1 MGQLLSGGSSMGGIG
16 ELVELSRRYGGDPD
30 WVLAGG
36 GNSSWKDG
44 SVLHVKASGCP
55 MAGIGPEGFCAM
67 DRKKLDAM
75 WAAEYPKD
83 PQAREAE
90 ALKSLM
96 SARLPGEE
104 KRPSVETLMHAL
116 FPEAFVM
123 HTHPAAVNGMTCG
136 RGGREAFLRLFGKEA
151 IWVPFV
157 DPGYVLA
164 LAVRAAY
171 GAFASERG
179 FAPRIMFMQ
188 NHGLLVSGES
198 AAEVVE
204 TSDRVMSAIAA
215 LLERRPDPSAADVD
229 PGLVARAAS
238 CLAGLAAPGSALLFR
253 ADAHIL
259 RLVASRDSF
268 SAIGSAFTPDHI
280 VYAGHEYLYAEEGA
294 IEAAWK
300 EYEERNGCPPKICC
314 VRGLGAFS
322 VGKSAKAARISLE
335 LFADSCKVAAYSENF
350 GGPRH
355 MRKENIDFIRNWEVE
370 RFRSSVSAGA

>member
-1 MGQLLSGGSSMGGIG
+1 MDQLVFGGSLMGGIG

-36 GNSSWKDG
+36 GNSSWKDA
-44 SVLHVKASGCP
+44 STLLVKASGCP

-67 DRKKLDAM
+67 DRKKLGAM
-75 WAAEYPKD
+75 WTAAYPDD

-90 ALKSLM
+90 ALASLM

-104 KRPSVETLMHAL
+104 RRPSVETLMHAL

-123 HTHPAAVNGMTCG
+123 HTHPAAVNGMTCAK
-136 RGGREAFLRLFGKEA
+136 GGREAFLRLFGKEA

-171 GAFASERG
+171 EAFASERG
-179 FAPRIMFMQ
+179 FSPRIMFMQ

-198 AAEVVE
+198 AAEVAE
-204 TSDRVMSAIAA
+204 TSDRVMSAIAP
-215 LLERRPDPSAADVD
+215 LLGRKPELSAVDVD
-229 PGLVARAAS
+229 PGQVARAAS
-238 CLAGLAAPGSALLFR
+238 CLAELAAPGSALRFR
-253 ADAHIL
+253 ADAQTL
-259 RLVASRDSF
+259 KLADSRDSF
-268 SAIGSAFTPDHI
+268 RAIGSAFTPDHI
-280 VYAGHEYLYAEEGA
+280 VYAGHEYLYAEEGGIA
-294 IEAAWK
+294 AAWN
-300 EYEERNGCPPKICC
+300 EYAERSGCAPKICC

-322 VGKSAKAARISLE
+322 VGKNDRAARISLG
-335 LFADSCKVAAYSENF
+335 LFVDSCKVAAYSENF
-350 GGPRH
+350 GGPQH
-355 MRKENIDFIRNWEVE
+355 MRRENIDFIRNWEVE